1 MSRALASA
9 RIKGTRGGC
18 GLVKG
23 GQDHW
28 ARGARAAP
36 FPGWGWKAGGRLLVR
51 GVQESLACGPPP
63 HSSPRL
69 EGLGG
74 TQTQTRAS
82 GVTWPAS
89 RGSRG
94 LSQPRPALA
103 QSPAQPPPQGG
114 LGGGV
119 GVLLH
124 FQVFPAL
131 GQWSILTNQ
140 LLQAHTVW
148 GGARPKAARPAP
160 GCGCGSGRW
169 AHCRPSWGSP
179 PGSLA
184 PGCCSWLC
192 WAGPSPASAWVSG
205 GPRRGAPRQTLGAG
219 APAGVIRP
227 GGTPQPPPTGRGSPR
242 GSGPWTLTPVSTAP
256 ELIPYTPRIT
266 SWDLEGKVT
275 ATTFS
280 LEQPRCVLDGHSGA
294 ADTVWLVVAF
304 SNGRSRCRS
313 GAWVG
318 LRTAP
323 GPWEPLSTGCE

>member
-1 MSRALASA
+1 MKNFKRIKKKTNVSVRTQRSDVSRALASA

-69 EGLGG
+69 GGLGG

-131 GQWSILTNQ
+131 GQRSILTNQ

-148 GGARPKAARPAP
+148 GGEGRGPRRPDQPQAVGVEAAP
-160 GCGCGSGRW
+160 GCGCGSGR
-169 AHCRPSWGSP
+169 
-179 PGSLA
+179 
-184 PGCCSWLC
+184 
-192 WAGPSPASAWVSG
+192 
-205 GPRRGAPRQTLGAG
+205 
-219 APAGVIRP
+219 
-227 GGTPQPPPTGRGSPR
+227 
-242 GSGPWTLTPVSTAP
+242 
-256 ELIPYTPRIT
+256 
-266 SWDLEGKVT
+266 
-275 ATTFS
+275 
-280 LEQPRCVLDGHSGA
+280 
-294 ADTVWLVVAF
+294 
-304 SNGRSRCRS
+304 
-313 GAWVG
+313 
-318 LRTAP
+318 
-323 GPWEPLSTGCE
+323 

>member
-131 GQWSILTNQ
+131 GQRSILTNQ

-160 GCGCGSGRW
+160 GCGCGSGPRLWVWKRPVGALQAVMGLPTRQPCPWLLLLVVLGWPQPCLSLGKWRSQEGCTPPDPRGWGTCWSDQTWGHPPTPTNRERQPQGQW
-169 AHCRPSWGSP
+169 ALDPHAC
-179 PGSLA
+179 LH
-184 PGCCSWLC
+184 
-192 WAGPSPASAWVSG
+192 
-205 GPRRGAPRQTLGAG
+205 GPRAHPLHAADNLLG
-219 APAGVIRP
+219 P
-227 GGTPQPPPTGRGSPR
+227 GR
-242 GSGPWTLTPVSTAP
+242 
-256 ELIPYTPRIT
+256 
-266 SWDLEGKVT
+266 EGHGHH
-275 ATTFS
+275 
-280 LEQPRCVLDGHSGA
+280 VLPGA
-294 ADTVWLVVAF
+294 AALCA
-304 SNGRSRCRS
+304 GRALRCRRHRLA
-313 GAWVG
+313 GGG
-318 LRTAP
+318 LQQR
-323 GPWEPLSTGCE
+323 